1 VEVLKVPS
9 TALFRDGTR
18 WALFVAEE
26 GRARRR
32 HVELGH
38 RNGLEAE
45 ITRGVATGALVVLHP
60 SDRIVADTLIAPRG

>member
-1 VEVLKVPS
+1 LF
-9 TALFRDGTR
+9 ALFRDGSR

-38 RNGLEAE
+38 RNRLEAE
-45 ITRGVATGALVVLHP
+45 ITHGVEAGARVVLHP
-60 SDRIVADTLIAPRG
+60 SDRIVNDTLIAPRG